1 MSIDKTFRTGSVY
14 VQNRYA
20 GVIGETDEGYRFTYD
35 EEYMASDNSLPVCI
49 NMPCRSEAYE
59 SSILFPFFDGLIPE
73 GWLLN
78 VSAKNWKLDRSDRF
92 GLLLVCCEDCI
103 GDVAVREGDAR

>member
-1 MSIDKTFRTGSVY
+1 MSKAKIYINNQFCGILVENSD
-14 VQNRYA
+14 
-20 GVIGETDEGYRFTYD
+20 GYFFKYD
-35 EEYMASDNSLPVCI
+35 AEYLKREDAIPLSPTMPLQEEVFEKEFMFPV
-49 NMPCRSEAYE
+49 
-59 SSILFPFFDGLIPE
+59 FDGLIPE